1 MSLKKNLFLI
11 SEEKMKEINT
21 FQLIKVPAGIE
32 ATVNSRIV
40 TVKGTRGEL
49 VKDFKHLAVDIY
61 MPDKKTIK
69 VKLRQISLKTSVTEP

>member
-1 MSLKKNLFLI
+1 
-11 SEEKMKEINT
+11 MKEINT

-69 VKLRQISLKTSVTEP
+69 VKLRQISLKTRRSRNYGPRWSRRRSRK